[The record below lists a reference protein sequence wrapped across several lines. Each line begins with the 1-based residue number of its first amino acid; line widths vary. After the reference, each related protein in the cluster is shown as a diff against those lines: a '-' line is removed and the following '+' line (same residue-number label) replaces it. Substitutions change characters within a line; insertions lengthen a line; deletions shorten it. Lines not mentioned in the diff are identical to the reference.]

1 MKKKYFLLC
10 INIILTLTGCESKHA
25 DMVIHNGTIYT
36 MSDYNPIAETV
47 IVKDGKIMNVGN
59 QINYRSYIGEKT
71 KILDL
76 NGATMIPGFI
86 EGHGHFMG
94 LGYAKM
100 RLDLSVVDSYD
111 ELVDMVAE
119 AVEKAPPGEWILGR
133 GWHQSKWLPTP
144 YPLVKG
150 FQTHDK
156 LSAVSP
162 NNPVWLTHASGHAGF
177 ANAKAM
183 EIGGITAESEFGFGG
198 EIIKN
203 LRNQPTGIFNE
214 RAQNLISK
222 HVESPSYDAGSKSDS
237 DTDQQNSSLALEL
250 AVKECLENG
259 ITSFHDA
266 GAGKESIQT
275 FRDGIN
281 SNKLKIRLY
290 VMLTSRDP
298 KLLEEWYKNGPEI
311 GTGNDYLTIRSIKL
325 NADGALGSRGAWLL
339 NEYTDRPGHFGM
351 ATQSIDYVYEVSK
364 NGLKHGFQVN
374 AHAIGDRANREI
386 LNQYQKVFNEN
397 PEKAND
403 LRWRIEH
410 AQHIDPEDIPRF
422 GELGV
427 IPSIQGIHMSSDR
440 PWAINRLG
448 RKRIVE
454 SAYVWR
460 DLIDHG
466 AVIVNGTDV
475 PVEPID
481 PLASFY
487 ASVTRKTLKG
497 VPNNGYEPK
506 QKMTRL
512 EALKSYTIN
521 AAYAAFEEKIKG
533 SIEIGK
539 YADFTV
545 LSKNIITIPEN
556 QLLNTKVLYTIIN
569 GKIEY
574 KN

>member
-222 HVESPSYDAGSKSDS
+222 HVEIPSYDAGSKSDS

-290 VMLTSRDP
+290 VMLTSRNP
-298 KLLEEWYKNGPEI
+298 ELLEEWYKRGPEI

-386 LNQYQKVFNEN
+386 LNQYQKVFNEY

>member
-1 MKKKYFLLC
+1 MYKKYFSLC
-10 INIILTLTGCESKHA
+10 LYVMLILIGCENKKA
-25 DMVIHNGTIYT
+25 DMVIHNGKIYT
-36 MSDYNPIAETV
+36 MNEYNPIAETV
-47 IVKDGKIMNVGN
+47 IVKDGKIVNVGR
-59 QINYRSYIGEKT
+59 QINYRPYIGEKT

-76 NGATMIPGFI
+76 NGATMVPGFI

-100 RLDLSVVDSYD
+100 RLDLSVVENYD
-111 ELVDMVAE
+111 ELVDMVQE
-119 AVEKAPPGEWILGR
+119 AVDKTPPGEWILGR
-133 GWHQSKWLPTP
+133 GWHQSKWSPMP
-144 YPLVKG
+144 EQLVKG
-150 FQTHDK
+150 FQTHDQ
-156 LSAVSP
+156 LSAISP
-162 NNPVWLTHASGHAGF
+162 DNPVWLTHASGHAGF

-183 EIGGITAESEFGFGG
+183 EIAGITTESEFGFGG
-198 EIIKN
+198 EIIKDI
-203 LRNQPTGIFNE
+203 RKQPTGIFNE
-214 RAQNLISK
+214 RAQYLISK
-222 HVESPSYDAGSKSDS
+222 HVETPSYDAGSESGSNSDI
-237 DTDQQNSSLALEL
+237 ALEL

-275 FRDGIN
+275 FRKGIN

-298 KLLEEWYKNGPEI
+298 ELLEEWYKRGPEI
-311 GTGNDYLTIRSIKL
+311 GTSNDYLTIRSIKL

-339 NEYTDRPGHFGM
+339 NEYSDRPGHYGM
-351 ATQSIDYVYEVSK
+351 ATQSMDYVYEVSN

-386 LNQYQKVFNEN
+386 LNQYEKVFNEN
-397 PEKAND
+397 PIKAHN

-410 AQHIDPEDIPRF
+410 AQHIDPKDIPRF
-422 GELGV
+422 GDLGV

-448 RKRIVE
+448 EKRIIE

-460 DLIDHG
+460 DLIDNG
-466 AVIVNGTDV
+466 ALIVNGSDV
-475 PVEPID
+475 PVEPIN

-487 ASVTRKTLKG
+487 SSVSRKTLKG
-497 VPNNGYEPK
+497 FPNNGYEPK

-521 AAYAAFEEKIKG
+521 AAYAAFEEDIKG
-533 SIEIGK
+533 SIDIGK

-545 LSKNIITIPEN
+545 LSKNIITIPDNEI
-556 QLLNTKVLYTIIN
+556 LNTKVLYTIIN

-574 KN
+574 QY

>member
-10 INIILTLTGCESKHA
+10 INIILILIGCESKHA

-222 HVESPSYDAGSKSDS
+222 HVEIPSYDAGSKSDS

-386 LNQYQKVFNEN
+386 LNQYQKVFNEY

-545 LSKNIITIPEN
+545 LSKNIITVPEN

>member
-119 AVEKAPPGEWILGR
+119 AVEKSPPGEWILGR

-144 YPLVKG
+144 SPLVKG

-183 EIGGITAESEFGFGG
+183 EIGGITAETEFGFGG

-386 LNQYQKVFNEN
+386 LNQYQKVFNEY

-448 RKRIVE
+448 RTRIVE

>member
-119 AVEKAPPGEWILGR
+119 AVEKSPPGEWILGR

-144 YPLVKG
+144 SPLVKG

-183 EIGGITAESEFGFGG
+183 EIGGITAETEFGFGG

-386 LNQYQKVFNEN
+386 LNQYQKVFNEY

-448 RKRIVE
+448 RKRIIE

>member
-119 AVEKAPPGEWILGR
+119 AVEKSPPGEWILGR

-144 YPLVKG
+144 SPLVKG

-183 EIGGITAESEFGFGG
+183 EIGGITAETEFGFGG

-281 SNKLKIRLY
+281 SNNLKIRLY

-386 LNQYQKVFNEN
+386 LNQYQKVFNEY

-448 RKRIVE
+448 RKRILE